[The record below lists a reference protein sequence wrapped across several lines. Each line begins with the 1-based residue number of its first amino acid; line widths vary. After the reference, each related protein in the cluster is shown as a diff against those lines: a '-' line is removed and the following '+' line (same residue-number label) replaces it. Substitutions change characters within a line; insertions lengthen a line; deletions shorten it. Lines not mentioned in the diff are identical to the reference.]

1 MSSQVR
7 ERVSRF
13 EVRSKSRVAGPF
25 GLSSIEIVTAALCLL
40 FFAVVVVY
48 YFTSLGPEQAR
59 LRALEEKLRQQD
71 VIVSTPQESKVTAAP
86 APTAKEALSTLES
99 FKGERLRPLASGRIA
114 LQNELNALIKKN
126 GLQLTS
132 SIETH
137 LEVAKDE
144 ADQGAARRRKIED
157 ALNVFPRQSVHF
169 TVFGQYPN
177 LRAFLT
183 DLEHNK
189 QFLVIRSI
197 NLTTQEDRE
206 EGSGRRQR
214 AAAASGVMLSV
225 DLTAYFQP

>member
-13 EVRSKSRVAGPF
+13 EVRSTGRAVRPF
-25 GLSSIEIVTAALCLL
+25 GLSSMEIVAAALALL
-40 FFAVVVVY
+40 FFVVVLVY
-48 YFTSLGPEQAR
+48 YFTSLRPEQDR
-59 LRALEEKLRQQD
+59 LRQLEERLKQQD
-71 VIVSTPQESKVTAAP
+71 AIVNSAPGGGGTIAPVDTGKAA
-86 APTAKEALSTLES
+86 LGTLEA
-99 FKGERLRPLASGRIA
+99 FKAERLRPLASGRIA

-137 LEVAKDE
+137 VDAVKDDE
-144 ADQGAARRRKIED
+144 DQGTSRRRKIED
-157 ALNVFPRQSVHF
+157 TFNVFPRQSVHF

-177 LRAFLT
+177 LRAFVT

-189 QFLVIRSI
+189 QFLVIKSI

-206 EGSGRRQR
+206 EGGGRRQR
-214 AAAASGVMLSV
+214 GGAASGVMLSI

>member
-13 EVRSKSRVAGPF
+13 EVRSAARAARPF
-25 GLSSIEIVTAALCLL
+25 GLSSLEIVAAALALL
-40 FFAVVVVY
+40 FFVVVLVY
-48 YFTSLGPEQAR
+48 YFTSLRPEKAR
-59 LRALEEKLRQQD
+59 LQQLDEKYRQQEALVNNAPD
-71 VIVSTPQESKVTAAP
+71 GGGVVAPVSTG
-86 APTAKEALSTLES
+86 KEALATLET
-99 FKGERLRPLASGRIA
+99 FKSERLKPLSSGRIA
-114 LQNELNALIKKN
+114 LQDELNALIKKN

-137 LEVAKDE
+137 VEVVKDE
-144 ADQGAARRRKIED
+144 ASGGAAQRRKIED
-157 ALNVFPRQSVHF
+157 TLNVFPHQSVHF
-169 TVFGQYPN
+169 TVSGQYPN
-177 LRAFLT
+177 LRAFVT

-206 EGSGRRQR
+206 AEGGRRQR
-214 AAAASGVMLSV
+214 AAASSGIMLSI

>member
-13 EVRSKSRVAGPF
+13 EVRSTGRAVLPF
-25 GLSSIEIVTAALCLL
+25 GLSSREIVAAALALL
-40 FFAVVVVY
+40 FFLVVLVY
-48 YFTSLGPEQAR
+48 YFTSLRPEQDR
-59 LRALEEKLRQQD
+59 LRQLEERLKQQD
-71 VIVSTPQESKVTAAP
+71 AIVNNAPGNGDTIPPVDTGKAA
-86 APTAKEALSTLES
+86 LGTLEA

-137 LEVAKDE
+137 VDVVKDDD
-144 ADQGAARRRKIED
+144 DQGTSRRRKIED
-157 ALNVFPRQSVHF
+157 TFNVFPRQSVHF

-177 LRAFLT
+177 LRAFVT

-189 QFLVIRSI
+189 QFLVIKSI

-206 EGSGRRQR
+206 EGGGRRQR
-214 AAAASGVMLSV
+214 GGAASGVMLSI